1 MEADRVMQWLN
12 GKELRSVVF
21 VSLAM
26 MAHGLE
32 LSGAAL
38 RARGWWWN
46 GGRAQWRLCVIVFVV
61 IAVAA
66 ANMTPKLTGS
76 LSPPSSTGCL
86 PFPPRLADRL
96 SPLSRRCG
104 RPPLSLSPSKAHNL
118 PILFSPF

>member
-32 LSGAAL
+32 LSGAAFVHG
-38 RARGWWWN
+38 AG
-46 GGRAQWRLCVIVFVV
+46 GGRVGAAVARVRHRLCRHC
-61 IAVAA
+61 
-66 ANMTPKLTGS
+66 GS
-76 LSPPSSTGCL
+76 GSEHDSQPHRSPLPSLFHRCL
-86 PFPPRLADRL
+86 PLPPRLADRL
-96 SPLSRRCG
+96 SPLSRQCG
-104 RPPLSLSPSKAHNL
+104 RPPLSLSPSKAHQP